1 MRLTV
6 SEKQEIIHMVTRSEI
21 GVNRTLREIG
31 INKSTFYNW
40 YHAYS
45 ENGVEGLFPTKR
57 ASNRQ
62 WNSIPQE
69 QKNLVVK
76 LALEYPDLS
85 SRELAYKV
93 TDEQQIFLSESSVY
107 RILKSR
113 GLITA
118 PAHIFLSAGNEF
130 TDKTGFVH
138 QMWQTDFTYFKILGW
153 GWYYLSTVL
162 DDYSRYIV
170 HWELCSNMKAD
181 DVKRTVDTAIKKAKL
196 MTKQKP
202 KLLSDNGSCYIANEL
217 KSYLKDNYQM
227 QQVHGRPNHPQTQGK
242 IERFHGSMK
251 RELLNHNLF
260 KNLDYA
266 DKALQEWRTKYNCLR
281 PHEALGNKCPADVYT
296 HSERIFADKVE
307 PFEYEPGFKV
317 IKVNSWGYVRFQNFQ
332 LYLSETFI
340 NDYVQFR
347 PNPNNDSFLVCYR
360 NFVIA
365 EYDSSSGKR
374 IHRKISRL

>member
-31 INKSTFYNW
+31 IHKSTFYNW

-45 ENGVEGLFPTKR
+45 KNGVEGLIPTKR

-76 LALEYPDLS
+76 LALDYPDLS
-85 SRELAYKV
+85 SSELAYKI

-107 RILKSR
+107 RILKAR

-118 PAHIFLSAGNEF
+118 PAHIFLSACDEF
-130 TDKTGFVH
+130 TNKTGFVH

-181 DVKRTVDTAIKKAKL
+181 DVKKTVDMAIKKAKL
-196 MTKQKP
+196 ITKQKP
-202 KLLSDNGSCYIANEL
+202 KLLSDNGSCYVAKEL
-217 KSYLKDNYQM
+217 KQYLKESYNMDQL
-227 QQVHGRPNHPQTQGK
+227 HGRPFHPQTQGK
-242 IERFHGSMK
+242 IERYHRTMK
-251 RELLNHNLF
+251 NVVKLHYYYMPEELEAALKDFVEYYNHQRYHESLQNL
-260 KNLDYA
+260 
-266 DKALQEWRTKYNCLR
+266 T
-281 PHEALGNKCPADVYT
+281 PADVYT
-296 HSERIFADKVE
+296 GRGEMILQER
-307 PFEYEPGFKV
+307 
-317 IKVNSWGYVRFQNFQ
+317 
-332 LYLSETFI
+332 
-340 NDYVQFR
+340 
-347 PNPNNDSFLVCYR
+347 
-360 NFVIA
+360 
-365 EYDSSSGKR
+365 KR
-374 IHRKISRL
+374 IKMETLKTKKIKL